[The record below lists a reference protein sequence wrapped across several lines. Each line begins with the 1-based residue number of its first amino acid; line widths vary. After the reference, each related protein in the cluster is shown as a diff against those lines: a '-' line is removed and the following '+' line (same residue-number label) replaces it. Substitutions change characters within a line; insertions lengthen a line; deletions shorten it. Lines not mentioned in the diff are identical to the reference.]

1 MPDPSSIT
9 AGEAAVHDQLAR
21 INDAW
26 QHLHGD
32 AMTAA
37 LNACFAEDVVIRG
50 PNFAFISKGR
60 PFAVQSYQDFVA
72 QSEVKAFAA
81 EDAAIDISGD
91 TAIATYAWQMTYTL
105 AGQEYTEQGHD
116 LFVFSK
122 KAEGWL
128 VIWRTLL
135 FS

>member
-1 MPDPSSIT
+1 MPDPS
-9 AGEAAVHDQLAR
+9 ADEAAVRGQLSR

-26 QHLHGD
+26 QHLRGE
-32 AMTAA
+32 AMTGA
-37 LNACFAEDVVIRG
+37 LNECFADDVVMRG

-60 PFAVQSYQDFVA
+60 PLAVQSYHDFVA
-72 QSEVKAFAA
+72 QSEVKAFTA

-116 LFVFSK
+116 IFVLSRRDEK
-122 KAEGWL
+122 WL
-128 VIWRTLL
+128 VVWRTLL
-135 FS
+135 SS